1 MALVGL
7 SDFHSGGSRS
17 RVCDTDT
24 VRECVCPCPSRMFC
38 FFALTEVKDQT
49 LTLTGGQNSVLLFWR
64 TQERPWQWWTSR
76 DDRKRERRKQNT
88 SQHLSPMATG
98 AKTFPVRAD
107 HQSAS
112 FVKKERGS
120 PVQSLWLPRY
130 LRLKPAEEAAV
141 GVVTFD
147 LWLYLTNANFSNHRY
162 ISCNFHSKSKT
173 TQKLNFLNPTVH
185 YECSI
190 RQ

>member
-1 MALVGL
+1 MTEYAYPCTKDSCLNRWISWLKSCFLFIGIYWWHGL
-7 SDFHSGGSRS
+7 SWPFWLPFRRKWKQGVRHL
-17 RVCDTDT
+17 CDTDT
-24 VRECVCPCPSRMFC
+24 VRACVCPCPSRMFC

-112 FVKKERGS
+112 LSKRREE
-120 PVQSLWLPRY
+120 VQSSRY
-130 LRLKPAEEAAV
+130 GYR
-141 GVVTFD
+141 GIYD
-147 LWLYLTNANFSNHRY
+147 
-162 ISCNFHSKSKT
+162 
-173 TQKLNFLNPTVH
+173 
-185 YECSI
+185 
-190 RQ
+190 